1 MKPFALMVEN
11 LASTHVLCEI
21 SEREQMAL
29 TSSVA
34 LAGEKAF

>member
-21 SEREQMAL
+21 SGSAQTAL
-29 TSSVA
+29 TSSAA
-34 LAGEKAF
+34 LAGEKVV